1 MQSTDAERF
10 GELIVM
16 TGEFYDKPV
25 SEHRLVMWFG
35 VLSDFDI
42 ADIERAV
49 MAHMRESKWMPTP
62 AELIER
68 MKPNAGESAELA
80 WVEVPKLLRNSRAAR
95 SENEITEKV
104 IADLGGW
111 VSLGQK
117 PESELVWVQKAF
129 VDRYQTYA
137 KHGLNAADSIQRI
150 PSERS
155 GMRLIGGGK

>member
-1 MQSTDAERF
+1 MQSTDAKRF
-10 GELIVM
+10 GELIAM

-25 SEHRLVMWFG
+25 SEQRLVMWFG

-49 MAHMRESKWMPTP
+49 MTHMRESKWMPTP

-68 MKPNAGESAELA
+68 MRPNVAESAELA
-80 WVEVPKLLRNSRAAR
+80 WVEVPRLLRNSRSAR
-95 SENEITEKV
+95 SDNEVTEQV
-104 IADLGGW
+104 ISDLGGW
-111 VSLGQK
+111 IALGQK

-137 KHGLNAADSIQRI
+137 NHGLNAADSIKRI
-150 PSERS
+150 PGERG